1 VAPIRPVKQMKQ
13 AAMEYPIHTQ
23 SHDCHQERPLAIME
37 DEIIQVFWHKIS
49 RRRRRLPSTGFTHDI
64 ERVCHPKADKIP
76 RTPLPSCWLNWLQI
90 VICQHQLSIGQ
101 ARLGLDSQFP
111 RPYFGLLSGSHAD
124 QAES

>member
-1 VAPIRPVKQMKQ
+1 MKM
-13 AAMEYPIHTQ
+13 AAMVYPIHTQ

-37 DEIIQVFWHKIS
+37 DEIIQVFLQKIS
-49 RRRRRLPSTGFTHDI
+49 HYLGSSTGFAHDI
-64 ERVCHPKADKIP
+64 ERVCDPEPDEIP

-90 VICQHQLSIGQ
+90 MICQHQLSVGE

-111 RPYFGLLSGSHAD
+111 RPYFHLLFTSHAV